1 MRHEV
6 VDLPLGWA
14 GTDMT
19 VEWIEKLVNDSLTD
33 PIVVT
38 TARDIVRGVQERD
51 KIGESRALSAFV
63 RSKLHYVNEG
73 IETITTPA
81 ETLREIKKHG
91 QFLGDCDDAV
101 VLWAALHRALGHPVR
116 YAVVSQR
123 QDKLAT
129 HIYAEVF
136 VGGRWTA
143 DDTIVKYKPMGWKVP
158 DRETSVRR
166 TYRSGTGGTMRDYL
180 QVGNA
185 AAWDTEQPL
194 RRKYAGEFGPKA
206 GVERLADFLPGR
218 DFFGVPSNMPIFR
231 VKNGGMIHQNENGSQ
246 SGVGFIPGLIA
257 AATSLAP
264 MLKKMKPKKSKGA
277 PAPTYA
283 PPPPSPAKKTDNTL
297 LYAGGAAAL
306 LLIALVVLKK

>member
-19 VEWIEKLVNDSLTD
+19 VEWIERLVNDSLTD
-33 PIVVT
+33 PIVVL

-51 KIGESRALSAFV
+51 KIGESRAISAFV

-73 IETITTPA
+73 IETITAPA
-81 ETLREIKKHG
+81 DTLREIKKHG

-101 VLWAALHRALGHPVR
+101 ALWAALHRALGHPVR

-123 QDKLAT
+123 RDGLAT

-136 VGGRWTA
+136 VGGRWTS

-166 TYRSGTGGTMRDYL
+166 HYPSGAGGLMRDYL

-185 AAWDTEQPL
+185 AAWDTAQPL
-194 RRKYAGEFGPKA
+194 RKQYAGEFGPKA
-206 GVERLADFLPGR
+206 SVERLADFLPGR
-218 DFFGVPSNMPIFR
+218 DYFGVPNNMPIFR

-264 MLKKMKPKKSKGA
+264 MLKKFKGKKAPKGVV
-277 PAPTYA
+277 APTYT
-283 PPPPSPAKKTDNTL
+283 PPPPSPAKKDNTL
-297 LYAGGAAAL
+297 LYAGGAAAA